1 MTDMM
6 TLSRLTVSDK
16 MANQHNVVKDEYKS
30 PSGKFSQLIV
40 ELATRNPLWNFV
52 ITDVRPYNKTV
63 QTVTAYQ
70 HGENL
75 GYIEWDYFR
84 GDYGFEIGNDRIE
97 KARERSRAYKTHD
110 EKKALAA
117 IKKTFS
123 PKNVSEKVLEAVK
136 DAKKLLGEQSYH
148 KRREHSTAEH
158 AVEKHAVEFVK
169 TIWAQYEAHMETQGK
184 AHILSKWR
192 EVEVEMKT
200 LDELSSAFEKGRS
213 ALVIK
218 TDGQY
223 IVKTGD
229 KVEIMDDTTL
239 PADMRAKLGMLKLV
253 EDEHFITNIG
263 GKVNAEVFVLA
274 PNEEGEGK

>member
-16 MANQHNVVKDEYKS
+16 MTGVIKEEYKS
-30 PSGKFSQLIV
+30 PNDRFSRLIV

-52 ITDVRPYNKTV
+52 ITDVRTYDKSV

-75 GYIEWDYFR
+75 GYIEWTYFR
-84 GDYGFEIGNDRIE
+84 GDYGFEIGNERIE
-97 KARERSRAYKTHD
+97 RARERSRAYKTHD

-117 IKKTFS
+117 IKKAFS
-123 PKNVSEKVLEAVK
+123 PKNVSERVLEAVK
-136 DAKKLLGEQSYH
+136 DAKTLLGSQSYH

-184 AHILSKWR
+184 AHILEKWR

-253 EDEHFITNIG
+253 DDEHFITNIG

-274 PNEEGEGK
+274 PNEEGEDK

>member
-16 MANQHNVVKDEYKS
+16 MTGVIKEEYKS
-30 PSGKFSQLIV
+30 PNDRFSRLIV

-52 ITDVRPYNKTV
+52 ITDVRTYDKSV

-75 GYIEWDYFR
+75 GYIEWTYFR
-84 GDYGFEIGNDRIE
+84 GDYGFEIGNERIE
-97 KARERSRAYKTHD
+97 RARERSRAYKTHD

-117 IKKTFS
+117 IKKAFS
-123 PKNVSEKVLEAVK
+123 PKNVSERVLEAVK
-136 DAKKLLGEQSYH
+136 NAKRLLGEQSYH

-169 TIWAQYEAHMETQGK
+169 TIWAQYETHMETQGK

-229 KVEIMDDTTL
+229 KIEIMDDTTL

-253 EDEHFITNIG
+253 DDEHFITNIG

-274 PNEEGEGK
+274 PNEEGEDK

>member
-1 MTDMM
+1 M

-16 MANQHNVVKDEYKS
+16 MTGVIKEEYKS
-30 PSGKFSQLIV
+30 PNDRFSRLIV

-52 ITDVRPYNKTV
+52 ITDVRTYDKRV

-75 GYIEWDYFR
+75 GYIEWTYFR
-84 GDYGFEIGNDRIE
+84 GDYGFEIGNERIE
-97 KARERSRAYKTHD
+97 RARERSRAYKTHD

-117 IKKTFS
+117 IKKAFS
-123 PKNVSEKVLEAVK
+123 PKNVAERVLEAAK
-136 DAKKLLGEQSYH
+136 NAKKLLGEQSYH

-169 TIWAQYEAHMETQGK
+169 TIWAQYETHMETQGK

-229 KVEIMDDTTL
+229 KIEIMDDTTL

-274 PNEEGEGK
+274 PNEEGEDK

>member
-52 ITDVRPYNKTV
+52 ITDVRPYDKSV

-84 GDYGFEIGNDRIE
+84 GEYGFEIGNERIE
-97 KARERSRAYKTHD
+97 RARERSRAYKTHD

-123 PKNVSEKVLEAVK
+123 PKNVAERVLEAVK

-184 AHILSKWR
+184 AHILEKWR

-213 ALVIK
+213 SLVIK

-253 EDEHFITNIG
+253 DDEHFITNIG

>member
-136 DAKKLLGEQSYH
+136 NAKRLLGEQSYH

-253 EDEHFITNIG
+253 DDEHFITNIG

-274 PNEEGEGK
+274 PNEEGEDK

>member
-16 MANQHNVVKDEYKS
+16 MTGVIKEEYKS
-30 PSGKFSQLIV
+30 PNDRFSRLIV

-52 ITDVRPYNKTV
+52 ITDVRTYDKRV

-75 GYIEWDYFR
+75 GYIEWTYFR

-123 PKNVSEKVLEAVK
+123 PKNVAERVLEAAK
-136 DAKKLLGEQSYH
+136 NAKKLLGEQSYH

-169 TIWAQYEAHMETQGK
+169 TIWAQYETHMETQGK

-229 KVEIMDDTTL
+229 KIEIMDDTTL

-274 PNEEGEGK
+274 PNEEGEDK

>member
-117 IKKTFS
+117 IKKAFS

-274 PNEEGEGK
+274 PNEEGEDK

>member
-84 GDYGFEIGNDRIE
+84 GEYGFEIGNERIE
-97 KARERSRAYKTHD
+97 RARERSRAYKTHD

-123 PKNVSEKVLEAVK
+123 PKNVAERVLEAVK

-184 AHILSKWR
+184 AHILEKWR

-213 ALVIK
+213 SLVIK

-253 EDEHFITNIG
+253 DDEHFITNIG